1 MPADV
6 MKFGDGLELDKDAY
20 ELRRSG
26 RALKLE
32 RIPMEVLLLLVER
45 RGQLVTREDIIA
57 RIWGK
62 DVFLDTDSSING
74 AIRKIRQVLKD
85 DPEKPVFVQ
94 TVTAKGY
101 RFIAAVTAAGNVAQQ
116 ADGSKPG
123 SKEPAVVPDL
133 VISHYRIEE
142 KIASGGMGDVFQ
154 AEDVRLGRRVAI
166 KFLAEKSA
174 SDSHAPERFLL
185 EARAASSL
193 SHPNICTI
201 YEI

>member
-6 MKFGDGLELDKDAY
+6 VKFGNGLELDEGAY

-32 RIPMEVLLLLVER
+32 RIPLDLLFLLVER

-62 DVFLDTDSSING
+62 DIYLDTDSSINA

-85 DPEKPVFVQ
+85 DPENPAFVQ
-94 TVTAKGY
+94 TVTGKGY
-101 RFIAAVTAAGNVAQQ
+101 RFIAAVTEVSVPAQQ
-116 ADGSKPG
+116 RGVGSPG
-123 SKEPAVVPDL
+123 ATVGAIEADL
-133 VISHYRIEE
+133 VISHYRVGE

-154 AEDVRLGRRVAI
+154 AEDIRLGRRVAI
-166 KFLAEKSA
+166 K
-174 SDSHAPERFLL
+174 
-185 EARAASSL
+185 
-193 SHPNICTI
+193 
-201 YEI
+201 